1 MSVFKKNNRVWIDLF
16 ANGARIRK
24 STGLEWTASNVKKVE
39 KELIPQ
45 LRMGVMTG
53 TLSLQKERIKTVRY
67 YAELFLAS
75 KKQTTALSTYK
86 RYQSIVENG
95 VIPKLGDVPI
105 RDLKISH
112 IDLWR
117 NDLLQRFTAK
127 TVKEYQIV
135 FRGIFQKALQDE
147 EVNKNPFDALD
158 SLKVK
163 KPKVTPLLPYEV
175 KLILDTAE
183 GWFKNYLALGF
194 MTGMRVGEI
203 VALKWENVN
212 LEAREIYVCA
222 SKAKGIEGATKTESS
237 VRYIPIIDTLV
248 PYLVNQKK
256 LTGDK
261 EYVFINQY
269 GKVFYDYKTIGKH
282 HWTPLL
288 KKCGLMH
295 RRMYEMRHAC
305 ATNLL
310 MSGKYSVNEIASVLG
325 HTTPQMLFQRYTRN
339 ISAERKPFDM
349 SVDIYKLNEMA
360 L

>member
-1 MSVFKKNNRVWIDLF
+1 
-16 ANGARIRK
+16 
-24 STGLEWTASNVKKVE
+24 
-39 KELIPQ
+39 
-45 LRMGVMTG
+45 MGVMTG
-53 TLSLQKERIKTVRY
+53 SITLQKERIKTVRY
-67 YAELFLAS
+67 YAESFLVS
-75 KKQTTALSTYK
+75 KKQMTANSTYK
-86 RYQSIVENG
+86 RYKSIVENG
-95 VIPKLGDVPI
+95 ILPKLGDTPV

-112 IDLWR
+112 IDQWR
-117 NDLLQRFTAK
+117 NELLARFTAK

-163 KPKVTPLLPYEV
+163 KPKVTPLLPHEV
-175 KLILDTAE
+175 KLILDTAQ

-212 LEAREIYVCA
+212 LEHREIYVCA

-237 VRYIPIIDTLV
+237 VRYIPIVDTLV
-248 PYLVNQKK
+248 PFIESQKK

-269 GKVFYDYKTIGKH
+269 GKSFYDYKNIGRY
-282 HWTPLL
+282 HWNVLL
-288 KKCGLMH
+288 KECGIEH

-310 MSGKYSVNEIASVLG
+310 MSGRYSVNEIASVLG

-339 ISAERKPFDM
+339 ISAERKPFDK
-349 SVDIYKLNEMA
+349 SVDIYGIG
-360 L
+360 

>member
-67 YAELFLAS
+67 YAELFIES
-75 KKQTTALSTYK
+75 KKQTTARSTYS
-86 RYQSIVENG
+86 RYASILENG
-95 VIPKLGDVPI
+95 ILFTFGDIPI
-105 RDLKISH
+105 REIKVSH
-112 IDLWR
+112 IDKWR
-117 NDLLQRFTAK
+117 SELLQRFSAK

-135 FRGIFQKALQDE
+135 FRGIFQKALHDE
-147 EVNKNPFDALD
+147 EIGRNPFDALD

-163 KPKVTPLLPYEV
+163 KPTIVPFMPHEV
-175 KLILDTAE
+175 KLILDTAH

-212 LEAREIYVCA
+212 LDTREIYVCA
-222 SKAKGIEGATKTESS
+222 SKTKGVEGSTKTQSS
-237 VRYIPIIDTLV
+237 IRYIPIIDTLV
-248 PYLVNQKK
+248 PFIENQKK
-256 LTGDK
+256 LSGDK
-261 EYVFINQY
+261 EYVFVNQY
-269 GKVFYDYKTIGKH
+269 GRVFYDYKTIGARQ
-282 HWTPLL
+282 WTDIL
-288 KKCGLMH
+288 KACNLAH
-295 RRMYEMRHAC
+295 RRMYEMRHTC

-325 HTTPQMLFQRYTRN
+325 HTTPQMLFERYTRN
-339 ISAERKPFDM
+339 ISAERKPFNKTI
-349 SVDIYKLNEMA
+349 DIYA
-360 L
+360 VDA